1 MLIDLKEVHE
11 IAHIPEPI
19 KFFLDLPCQHF
30 LFEHV
35 LSATLVVTATFA
47 VQVDFANA
55 FGHSAKQENLELDHH
70 FLGCPRNIRTSK
82 QPVLNVLK
90 HHRVGEITFE
100 V

>member
-11 IAHIPEPI
+11 IAHIPELI

-30 LFEHV
+30 FFEHV

-55 FGHSAKQENLELDHH
+55 FGHSAKQEIWSLITISLAVPE
-70 FLGCPRNIRTSK
+70 IS
-82 QPVLNVLK
+82 VLASSQC
-90 HHRVGEITFE
+90 
-100 V
+100 